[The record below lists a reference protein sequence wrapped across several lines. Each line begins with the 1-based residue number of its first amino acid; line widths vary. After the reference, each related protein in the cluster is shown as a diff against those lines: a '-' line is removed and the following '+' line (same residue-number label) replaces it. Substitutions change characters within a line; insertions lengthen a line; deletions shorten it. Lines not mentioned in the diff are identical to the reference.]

1 MAKQPRVGIVLA
13 GGSTEGSGGT
23 GRRFARIFRFFQ
35 QQNGNN
41 NVFLLTYGSMLALM
55 RKSLIDIGNKNVLLF
70 KQEPCFKDLSYADKY
85 LHYLKLSRILRNL
98 AYQNQID
105 ILHFTLPYS
114 MFLPFLFL
122 KNRITLIFSM
132 TAVVAS
138 LANQSWKTKLAYRIY
153 LQKVDIIDT
162 LYSDF
167 AKTYPIYRRKTRV
180 SPCSF
185 TDYTRFYPSQRK
197 QRLVVF
203 AGRLEPFKNPLL
215 FLETALSLSKYLRQ
229 KRWQF
234 IILGKGELEE
244 ELRTLIHIHRIGD
257 IVSLNAIPDTSTV
270 LNKSSIFVSLQQQEN
285 YPSQS
290 LLEAMAAGNAI
301 IAADVG
307 ETRRLANQ
315 ENAILIKEQSAN
327 TLSQAILALTENRH
341 LIHRLGEN
349 ARMSII
355 NTHRIDIFAEYLQ
368 TLWLEAR

>member
-1 MAKQPRVGIVLA
+1 MAEKPKVGIVLA

-41 NVFLLTYGSMLALM
+41 NVFLLTYDSMLALM
-55 RKSLIDIGNKNVLLF
+55 RQSFIDIGNKNVLLF
-70 KQEPCFKDLSYADKY
+70 KQEPCFKDLSSIDKY

-98 AYQNQID
+98 TYQNQID

-114 MFLPFLFL
+114 MFIPFLFS
-122 KNRITLIFSM
+122 KNRTTLIFSM
-132 TAVVAS
+132 TAAVGS
-138 LANQSWKTKLAYRIY
+138 LANQSWKTKFAYRIY
-153 LQKVDIIDT
+153 LQKADIIDT
-162 LYSDF
+162 LYNDF
-167 AKTYPIYRRKTRV
+167 AKTYPRYRRKTRV

-185 TDYTRFYPSQRK
+185 TDYTHFYPSRRK
-197 QRLVVF
+197 QRLIVF
-203 AGRLEPFKNPLL
+203 AGRLEPFKSPLL

-234 IILGKGELEE
+234 IMLGKGELEK

-257 IVSLNAIPDTSTV
+257 IVCLNAIPDTSTV

-301 IAADVG
+301 IATDVG
-307 ETRRLANQ
+307 ETGRLANQ
-315 ENAILIKEQSAN
+315 GNALLIRDQSAN
-327 TLSQAILALTENRH
+327 ALSQAILALTENPD
-341 LIHRLGEN
+341 LMQRLGEN

-355 NTHRIDIFAEYLQ
+355 NTHRIDLFAEYLQ
-368 TLWLEAR
+368 KLWLEVR